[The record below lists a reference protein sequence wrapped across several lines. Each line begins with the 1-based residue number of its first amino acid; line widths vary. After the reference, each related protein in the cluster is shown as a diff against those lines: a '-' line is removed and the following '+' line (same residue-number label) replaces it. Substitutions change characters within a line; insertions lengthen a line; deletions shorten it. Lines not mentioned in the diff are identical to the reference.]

1 VVIGKRTASAPKA
14 FSQGT
19 VRDATYH
26 KVILAPHKA
35 RRKENLPDLKCK
47 DVFPPSTDPRGRAI
61 TAQSV
66 KAHVLDTFGSA
77 EKAEHWMSRPNP
89 LFRGQ
94 TPRQVIQSDPSWVEA
109 ALVRIDYS
117 VYV

>member
-1 VVIGKRTASAPKA
+1 MEIGKRTPSPLVKT
-14 FSQGT
+14 SPQGT
-19 VRDATYH
+19 VRNATYH

-35 RRKENLPDLKCK
+35 RRKENLPELKCK

-61 TAQSV
+61 HV
-66 KAHVLDTFGSA
+66 KAHVLYTFGSA

-89 LFRGQ
+89 LFQGK

-109 ALVRIDYS
+109 ALVRIDCG